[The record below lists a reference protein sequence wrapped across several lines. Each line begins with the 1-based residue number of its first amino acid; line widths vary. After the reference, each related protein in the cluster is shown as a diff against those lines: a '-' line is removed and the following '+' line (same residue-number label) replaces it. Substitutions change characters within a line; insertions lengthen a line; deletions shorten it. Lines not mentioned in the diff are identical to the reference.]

1 MFDTVATGGTFDILH
16 KGHYILL
23 LKAFEVG
30 NHIIIGL
37 SSDKYVIQK
46 KKKIT
51 NDYPIRLEN
60 LRRFIQEK
68 FNKSNYSIYE
78 LNNFY
83 GPTVLNIEVQ
93 AIVTTESSKENCIKI
108 NALRESKNIP
118 KLEIVIVPLAKD
130 REGKVISST
139 RIRQGEI
146 DINGNKLSNTSSA

>member
-30 NHIIIGL
+30 NHVIIGL
-37 SSDKYVIQK
+37 SSDNYVNQK
-46 KKKIT
+46 KKKIA
-51 NDYPIRLEN
+51 NDYPIRLKN
-60 LRRFIQEK
+60 LRKFIKEK

-83 GPTVLNIEVQ
+83 GPTVLNKEVQ

-108 NALRESKNIP
+108 NALRESKNII
-118 KLEIVIVPLAKD
+118 KLEIVIVPLVED
-130 REGKVISST
+130 HEGKVISST

-146 DINGNKLSNTSSA
+146 DINGSKLSM